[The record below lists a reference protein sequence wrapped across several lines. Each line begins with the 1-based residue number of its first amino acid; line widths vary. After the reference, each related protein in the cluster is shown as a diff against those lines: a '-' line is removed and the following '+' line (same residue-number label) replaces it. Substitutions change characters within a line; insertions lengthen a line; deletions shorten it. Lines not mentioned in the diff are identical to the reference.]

1 MNQGKL
7 AETKS
12 ADVLVFGAVV
22 VGCAIARELAR
33 YDAKVVVLEA
43 GNDIANG
50 ATRANSGIVHAG
62 FDPIPGTLKAKF
74 NREGSLLSPAGR
86 KNLGFA
92 TKRTAQWW

>member
-1 MNQGKL
+1 MTTN
-7 AETKS
+7 AEWARETCV
-12 ADVLVFGAVV
+12 AIIGAGV

-33 YDAKVVVLEA
+33 YDVKAVVFEA
-43 GNDIANG
+43 GSDIANG

-74 NREGSLLSPAGR
+74 NREGPCFSPAGR